1 MARATSL
8 PLSRPREE
16 RQRLT
21 KRGGGEEVGEA
32 AAASKGA
39 AGGAAN
45 ELQLYDCT
53 RYAVRAIYPY
63 RIFTVII
70 QAAAL
75 APPVLAAAAAL
86 RLAPVEGACAEAR
99 PLRVCSELLA

>member
-1 MARATSL
+1 MHRVVG
-8 PLSRPREE
+8 REE
-16 RQRLT
+16 KRSQEGGKEGAFVGRQT
-21 KRGGGEEVGEA
+21 VA
-32 AAASKGA
+32 AADPKIAMLRGTA
-39 AGGAAN
+39 
-45 ELQLYDCT
+45 
-53 RYAVRAIYPY
+53 AIYPY

-75 APPVLAAAAAL
+75 AAAVLAAAAAL